1 MSVYN
6 KNNNVVTTSTTGVS
20 SVLVSNITNDNIYTS
35 NGALTVGSSI
45 TSGCITISTPK
56 YDYKL
61 CGHKF
66 KLDRPLSMDE
76 ATLIANISINGIRY
90 YNLMVE
96 NGMELYGDLK
106 EAIEPILK
114 VIERNEKIGSIL
126 KNNKNEKC

>member
-6 KNNNVVTTSTTGVS
+6 KNNNVVTTSTNGIPPVF
-20 SVLVSNITNDNIYTS
+20 VSNNTSDAIYTS
-35 NGALTVGSSI
+35 NGIVSGSSI

-61 CGHKF
+61 CGYKF

-106 EAIEPILK
+106 EALEPILK